1 LGYGVRIPLEAT
13 RGEAAADIDIEV
25 HLSPVARGAS
35 KMSGLKSA
43 ATLALVLGI
52 LDCASLSQAQEDV
65 ATSATEDGLLQPGTS
80 RNTWRQKIED
90 AKRRARDV
98 ARERREHPELYM
110 PIPEDPDLVATERV
124 LNDESL
130 QAGDIVSTN
139 KGLFVFRGRIDQ
151 PRSREDFV
159 PLRAR

>member
-1 LGYGVRIPLEAT
+1 LEYGVRIPIEAT
-13 RGEAAADIDIEV
+13 PGGAAVDIKL
-25 HLSPVARGAS
+25 HSSPVACGGS
-35 KMSGLKSA
+35 KMRGSKWA
-43 ATLALVLGI
+43 ATLVLALGI
-52 LDCASLSQAQEDV
+52 LDCASLSQAQED
-65 ATSATEDGLLQPGTS
+65 AAASATDDGPRQPETS
-80 RNTWRQKIED
+80 RNRWQQKIED

-98 ARERREHPELYM
+98 ARERRAHPELYM

-130 QAGDIVSTN
+130 QTGDIVSTN

-151 PRSREDFV
+151 PRREEDFV

>member
-1 LGYGVRIPLEAT
+1 MRTPIEAT
-13 RGEAAADIDIEV
+13 PGEAAADIKL
-25 HLSPVARGAS
+25 HLSPVARGRS
-35 KMSGLKSA
+35 TMSGLKSA
-43 ATLALVLGI
+43 AILVLALGI
-52 LDCASLSQAQEDV
+52 LGCASLSQAQEDV
-65 ATSATEDGLLQPGTS
+65 AASATDDGPRQPETS
-80 RNTWRQKIED
+80 RNRWRQKIED

-130 QAGDIVSTN
+130 QTGDIVSTN
-139 KGLFVFRGRIDQ
+139 RGLFVFRGRIDQ
-151 PRSREDFV
+151 PRRQEDFV